1 MRHTI
6 RDCWRFTRSAPC
18 LQVSVCVCQKRLLVL
33 PVREPH
39 PFTPV
44 VQCCRWHLLVTNRL
58 LILPLPHTQRA
69 PVTRRGYWQF
79 NMERMQVQ
87 RQTLCAN
94 GCAAIADTGTSLIA
108 GPTDEVSNGHDMG
121 ANS

>member
-1 MRHTI
+1 MPSTSAFYQ
-6 RDCWRFTRSAPC
+6 RFTVFP
-18 LQVSVCVCQKRLLVL
+18 
-33 PVREPH
+33 
-39 PFTPV
+39 TV
-44 VQCCRWHLLVTNRL
+44 VQCCELRL
-58 LILPLPHTQRA
+58 LIIRGMFSLPQLPHTRRA

-108 GPTDEVSNGHDMG
+108 GPTDEVSIRHPRTV
-121 ANS
+121 AAAAHFLIFSPEAHRLYA